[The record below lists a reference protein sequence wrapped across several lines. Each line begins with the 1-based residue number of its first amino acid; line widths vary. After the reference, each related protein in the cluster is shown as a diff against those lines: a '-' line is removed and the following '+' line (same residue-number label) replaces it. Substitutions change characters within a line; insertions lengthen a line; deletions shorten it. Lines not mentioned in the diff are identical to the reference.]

1 MNVVLM
7 SSNIKFVFQRK
18 TLEDGVQLHI
28 LLGTMSTN
36 DLKVKELRT
45 KEMAQMYKH
54 LLSKHRDQNMDPQK
68 MTTFFTLLR

>member
-36 DLKVKELRT
+36 DWKVTELRT